1 MGGKKMKR
9 GTRRVGRGGG
19 SGGREGTFMNR
30 ERKQCNLRAA
40 TDYFFALKI
49 S

>member
-1 MGGKKMKR
+1 MER

-19 SGGREGTFMNR
+19 SGGRERTFMNR

-40 TDYFFALKI
+40 TD
-49 S
+49 